1 MMITSSG
8 CHTVRCTLAEPVQS
22 VAPEPGNRYLPAG
35 AISVEVQ
42 TGTFAENNRMVFE
55 FTGNT
60 EVLREFVRSL
70 QWSVEL
76 AELHRVAA
84 LDEAIDAALDGDR

>member
-1 MMITSSG
+1 MMITSTG
-8 CHTVRCTLAEPVQS
+8 CHTVHCTVFEPVRS
-22 VAPEPGNRYLPAG
+22 VAPQPGNRYLPAG

-42 TGTFAENNRMVFE
+42 TGTFAENNRLVFKL
-55 FTGNT
+55 TGDT

-76 AELHRVAA
+76 AEMHRVAF
-84 LDEAIDAALDGDR
+84 DEAIDAAVDGDR